1 MKLSTTFVKTA
12 LAPVALIIGILPLA
26 AVAGDMGT
34 VYTELSTNGL
44 GLGYAKSVSEDW
56 AVRGQINA
64 LPKQTFTGDVGD
76 FGSTSNLKIE
86 IDWTSVQLLG
96 DWYPSTG
103 GFRLTG
109 GVVANNNK
117 ITISG
122 TGNVNNKPA
131 TINSEIKMSDGIAPY
146 LGLGYSTKPKDAKGF
161 GFVFDLGV
169 MMQNPKATL
178 SATGV
183 GVTQADIDAQLIK
196 VQDAINK
203 LKVFPVFGIGVSYAF

>member
-1 MKLSTTFVKTA
+1 MKLAKKAATVATVA
-12 LAPVALIIGILPLA
+12 LALGTLPLVA
-26 AVAGDMGT
+26 TAGDTGS
-34 VYTELSTNGL
+34 VYTQLSTNGL
-44 GLGYAKSVSEDW
+44 GLGYAKSVTDDW

-109 GVVANNNK
+109 GLVANNNK
-117 ITISG
+117 ITVAG

-131 TINSEIKMSDGIAPY
+131 TINSEIKMSDGITPY

-169 MMQNPKATL
+169 MLQKPTATL
-178 SATGV
+178 AATGV
-183 GVTQADIDAQLIK
+183 GVTQADIDAQLVK
-196 VQDAINK
+196 VQDAIDK
-203 LKVFPVFGIGVSYAF
+203 LKVFPVFGIGVSYSF

>member
-1 MKLSTTFVKTA
+1 MKLSTKVAHIA
-12 LAPVALIIGILPLA
+12 LVLGALPLA
-26 AVAGDMGT
+26 AMAGDMGT

-86 IDWTSVQLLG
+86 IDWTSVQLMG

-131 TINSEIKMSDGIAPY
+131 TINSEIKMSDGITPY

-169 MMQNPKATL
+169 MMQKPTATL
-178 SATGV
+178 AATGA
-183 GVTQADIDAQLIK
+183 GVTQADIDAQLVK
-196 VQDAINK
+196 VQDAIDK
-203 LKVFPVFGIGVSYAF
+203 LKLFPVFGIGVSYSF

>member
-1 MKLSTTFVKTA
+1 MKLAKKAATVATVA
-12 LAPVALIIGILPLA
+12 LALGTSPLVAT
-26 AVAGDMGT
+26 AGDTGS
-34 VYTELSTNGL
+34 VYTQLSTNGL
-44 GLGYAKSVSEDW
+44 GLGYAKSVTDDW

-109 GVVANNNK
+109 GLVANNNK
-117 ITISG
+117 ITVAG

-131 TINSEIKMSDGIAPY
+131 TINSEIKMSDGITPY

-169 MMQNPKATL
+169 MLQKPTATL
-178 SATGV
+178 AATGV
-183 GVTQADIDAQLIK
+183 GVTQADIDAQLVK
-196 VQDAINK
+196 VQDAIDK
-203 LKVFPVFGIGVSYAF
+203 LKVFPVFGIGVSYSF

>member
-1 MKLSTTFVKTA
+1 MKLAKKAATVATVA
-12 LAPVALIIGILPLA
+12 LALGTSPLVAT
-26 AVAGDMGT
+26 AGDTGS
-34 VYTELSTNGL
+34 VYTQLSTNGL
-44 GLGYAKSVSEDW
+44 GLGYAKSVTDDW

-117 ITISG
+117 ITVAG

-131 TINSEIKMSDGIAPY
+131 TINSEIKMSDGITPY

-169 MMQNPKATL
+169 MLQKPTATL
-178 SATGV
+178 AATGV
-183 GVTQADIDAQLIK
+183 GVTQADIDAQLVK
-196 VQDAINK
+196 VQDAIDK
-203 LKVFPVFGIGVSYAF
+203 LKVFPVFGIGVSYSF

>member
-1 MKLSTTFVKTA
+1 MKLVKKVAIVATVA
-12 LAPVALIIGILPLA
+12 LALGTSPLVAT
-26 AVAGDMGT
+26 AGDTGS
-34 VYTELSTNGL
+34 VYTQLSTNGL
-44 GLGYAKSVSEDW
+44 GLGYAKSVTDDW

-109 GVVANNNK
+109 GLVANNNK
-117 ITISG
+117 ITVAG

-131 TINSEIKMSDGIAPY
+131 TINSEIKMSDGITPY

-169 MMQNPKATL
+169 MLQKPTATL
-178 SATGV
+178 AATGV
-183 GVTQADIDAQLIK
+183 GVTQADIDAQLVK
-196 VQDAINK
+196 VQDAIDK
-203 LKVFPVFGIGVSYAF
+203 LKVFPVFGIGVSYSF

>member
-1 MKLSTTFVKTA
+1 MKLSTKVAHIA
-12 LAPVALIIGILPLA
+12 LVLGALPLA
-26 AVAGDMGT
+26 AMAGDMGT

-86 IDWTSVQLLG
+86 IDWTSVQLMG

-109 GVVANNNK
+109 GVVVNNNK

-131 TINSEIKMSDGIAPY
+131 TINSEIKMSDGITPY

-169 MMQNPKATL
+169 MMQKPTATL
-178 SATGV
+178 AATGA
-183 GVTQADIDAQLIK
+183 GVTQADIDAQLVK
-196 VQDAINK
+196 VQDAIDK
-203 LKVFPVFGIGVSYAF
+203 LKLFPVFGIGVSYSF

>member
-1 MKLSTTFVKTA
+1 MKLVKKVAIVATVA
-12 LAPVALIIGILPLA
+12 LALGTSPLVAT
-26 AVAGDMGT
+26 AGDTGS
-34 VYTELSTNGL
+34 VYTQLSTNGL
-44 GLGYAKSVSEDW
+44 GLGYAKSVTDDW

-86 IDWTSVQLLG
+86 IDWISVQLLG

-109 GVVANNNK
+109 GLVANNNK
-117 ITISG
+117 ITVAG

-131 TINSEIKMSDGIAPY
+131 TINSEIKMSDGITPY

-169 MMQNPKATL
+169 MLQKPTATL
-178 SATGV
+178 AATGV
-183 GVTQADIDAQLIK
+183 GVTQADIDAQLVK
-196 VQDAINK
+196 VQDAIDK
-203 LKVFPVFGIGVSYAF
+203 LKVFPVFGIGVSYSF